1 MANINIATQG
11 RILVASNDHADCQL
25 IRSHFEPFGFHIECC
40 MSMRDVYMTDL
51 SSYSIV
57 LLELPE
63 NIEEGL
69 HAIESI
75 KQRSLTRSTP
85 VLVYSTSKRSDVLV
99 DALNAGADD
108 YVLKPFSVR
117 ELSARVNAVLRSTN
131 RG

>member
-1 MANINIATQG
+1 MINTTQTHQG
-11 RILVASNDHADCQL
+11 HILVASNDHEDCAL
-25 IRSHFEPFGFHIECC
+25 IRSHFEPYGFLIECC
-40 MSMRDVYMTDL
+40 KSMRDVYMTDL
-51 SSYSIV
+51 SPYCII
-57 LLELPE
+57 LLELSE

-75 KQRSLTRSTP
+75 KQRSSTRETP

-117 ELSARVNAVLRSTN
+117 ELSARINAVLRST

>member
-1 MANINIATQG
+1 MINTNTAHQG
-11 RILVASNDHADCQL
+11 HILVASNDHEDCAL
-25 IRSHFEPFGFHIECC
+25 IRSHFEPYGFLIECC
-40 MSMRDVYMTDL
+40 KSMRDVYMTDL
-51 SSYSIV
+51 SPYCII
-57 LLELPE
+57 LLELSE

-75 KQRSLTRSTP
+75 KQRSASHDTP

-117 ELSARVNAVLRSTN
+117 ELSARVNAVLRTT

>member
-1 MANINIATQG
+1 MMNYNTAHQG
-11 RILVASNDHADCQL
+11 HILVASNDHEDCAL
-25 IRSHFEPFGFHIECC
+25 IRSQFEPYGFLIECC
-40 MSMRDVYMTDL
+40 KSMRDVYMTDL
-51 SSYSIV
+51 SPYCII
-57 LLELPE
+57 LLELSE

-75 KQRSLTRSTP
+75 KQRSSTRETP

-117 ELSARVNAVLRSTN
+117 ELSARVNAVLRST